1 MAFSEN
7 VEVISPQFGG
17 DNSNQ
22 QQAEEAKK
30 LQKHKWLVLTITFV
44 VVLGAAL
51 TWVWSR
57 PPIYQSQAIL
67 HFSYA
72 SQLTDEQS
80 SVSEEQIT
88 LNSKRLT
95 SYRILEELSLLLAQ
109 EYTLELSPETLS
121 TMLSTEPQL
130 SSRIINLYAID
141 GNANLLQPVVE
152 QWLALYL
159 AKLAEETID
168 NTAEDIMLGQ
178 QKLVAL
184 EEKILEQRAFVEQY
198 SEDNNIISMERD
210 ENRTLAKIKSL
221 GSALDEAENSQA
233 EATATLASVRESI
246 ANGEQITH
254 PQDKARLD
262 ELRSGILDSEGIL
275 KQLAQRYTEEYMRLD
290 PDVVNRKRNL
300 ETAKERLVSVSA
312 ESQQNFLEDLQ
323 RTVAASKGKQVQLEQ
338 ELDQLGRE
346 AQEFD
351 QKLQEFGRQTRSLRQ
366 LEEQAQALK
375 DQLVEMEVQKPFEA
389 KISVLEEPFAP
400 TFPISPH
407 YWRDTGI
414 AAGVAT
420 LASLFALILF
430 SFINRQKQPA
440 ATMTSYTV
448 VPPSGLT
455 LGQQAEHQALEQQRM
470 AMLGQQQTPLQLGQ
484 SENEGSAATSSSPQR
499 LLNENECQSLYKVAN
514 REGKVAMALILS
526 GVSPEELLSI
536 QCQNIAQNT
545 LTIDGDYP
553 RQVVLSDECADIL
566 TALTMNKAAEDP
578 LWAARLDAAQFD
590 QMMINIAHDAGLA
603 YPEQFSLAALR
614 HTYLTY
620 LVSQGARLND
630 LEQVAGYVS
639 PGELSLYRQVN
650 RRGDPVDLEHLV
662 LQYPLSAK
670 VS

>member
-17 DNSNQ
+17 DNSDQRN
-22 QQAEEAKK
+22 AEEAKK
-30 LQKHKWLVLTITFV
+30 LQKHKWLVLTITFLT
-44 VVLGAAL
+44 VLVAGL
-51 TWVWSR
+51 VFVWSR

-88 LNSKRLT
+88 LNSNRLT
-95 SYRILEELSLLLAQ
+95 SYRILEELSAQLAN
-109 EYTLELSPETLS
+109 EYSLDLSPEALS
-121 TMLSTEPQL
+121 IMLSTEPQL
-130 SSRIINLYAID
+130 SSRIINLYATD
-141 GNANLLQPVVE
+141 GNANLLQPIVE
-152 QWLALYL
+152 QWLVLYL

-168 NTAEDIMLGQ
+168 NTEEDIQLGQ

-184 EEKILEQRAFVEQY
+184 EAKIIEQRAFVEQY
-198 SEDNNIISMERD
+198 SEEHNIISMERD

-221 GSALDEAENSQA
+221 GSALDEAENRQA

-254 PQDKARLD
+254 PEDKTRID
-262 ELRSGILDSEGIL
+262 SLRSSIRDSEGIL
-275 KQLAQRYTEEYMRLD
+275 KQLSQRYTEEYMRLD

-300 ETAKERLVSVSA
+300 ETLKERLEIVSA

-323 RTVAASKGKQVQLEQ
+323 RTVAASRGKQVQLEQ

-346 AQEFD
+346 AQEFN

-400 TFPISPH
+400 TFPISPN
-407 YWRDTGI
+407 YWLDTGI
-414 AAGVAT
+414 AAAVAT
-420 LASLFALILF
+420 LASLFALLLF

-448 VPPSGLT
+448 VPPAGLT
-455 LGQQAEHQALEQQRM
+455 LGQQADQQALEQQKM
-470 AMLGQQQTPLQLGQ
+470 AALGQQQSPLKLGQ
-484 SENEGSAATSSSPQR
+484 DITANTTASDQVQQR
-499 LLNENECQSLYKVAN
+499 LLNEAECQSLYQVAN

-526 GVSPEELLSI
+526 GVSPQELLSI
-536 QCQNIAQNT
+536 RCENVKQDFIN
-545 LTIDGDYP
+545 IDGDFA
-553 RQVVLSDECADIL
+553 RTVELSNECSQILNALMINKSAD
-566 TALTMNKAAEDP
+566 DP

-590 QMMINIAHDAGLA
+590 QMMVNVAHDAGLA
-603 YPEQFSLAALR
+603 YPDQFSLGALR
-614 HTYLTY
+614 HAYLTY

-639 PGELSLYRQVN
+639 PSELSLYRQVN
-650 RRGDPVDLEHLV
+650 RRGDPVDVEHLV
-662 LQYPLSAK
+662 LQYPLNS
-670 VS
+670 

>member
-17 DNSNQ
+17 DNSDQ
-22 QQAEEAKK
+22 RVAEEAKK
-30 LQKHKWLVLTITFV
+30 LQKHKWLVLSMTFL
-44 VVLGAAL
+44 VVLVVAL
-51 TWVWSR
+51 IWVWSR

-72 SQLTDEQS
+72 SQLSDEQS

-95 SYRILEELSLLLAQ
+95 SYRILEELSAQLAQ
-109 EYTLELSPETLS
+109 EYSLELSPEALS

-130 SSRIINLYAID
+130 SSRIINLYATD
-141 GNANLLQPVVE
+141 GNSNLLQPVVE
-152 QWLALYL
+152 QWLTLYL

-168 NTAEDIMLGQ
+168 NTEEDILLGQ

-184 EEKILEQRAFVEQY
+184 EEKIIEQRAFVEQF
-198 SEDNNIISMERD
+198 SEENNIISMERD

-221 GSALDEAENSQA
+221 GGALDEAENRQA

-254 PQDKARLD
+254 PQDKTRLD
-262 ELRSGILDSEGIL
+262 SLRSSIRDSEGIL
-275 KQLAQRYTEEYMRLD
+275 KQLALRYTEEYMKLD

-300 ETAKERLVSVSA
+300 ETLKQRLIEVSA

-323 RTVAASKGKQVQLEQ
+323 RTVAASRGKQQQLEL
-338 ELDQLGRE
+338 ELDQLGKE
-346 AQEFD
+346 AQEFN
-351 QKLQEFGRQTRSLRQ
+351 QKLQEYGRQARSLRQ

-375 DQLVEMEVQKPFEA
+375 DQLVETEVQKPFEA
-389 KISVLEEPFAP
+389 KISILEEPFAP

-414 AAGVAT
+414 AVAVAT
-420 LASLFALILF
+420 LASLFALLIF

-470 AMLGQQQTPLQLGQ
+470 AMLGQQASPLQLEQAGN
-484 SENEGSAATSSSPQR
+484 SNTNTSSSNNGPQR
-499 LLNENECQSLYKVAN
+499 LLNEGECQSLYKVAN
-514 REGKVAMALILS
+514 REGKVALAMILS

-536 QCQNIAQNT
+536 RCQNVEQDQVKIEGDFART
-545 LTIDGDYP
+545 LE
-553 RQVVLSDECADIL
+553 LSEECAEIL
-566 TALTMNKAAEDP
+566 RALTVNKSAEDP

-590 QMMINIAHDAGLA
+590 QMMINMAHDAGLA

-650 RRGDPVDLEHLV
+650 RRGDPVDIEHLA
-662 LQYPLSAK
+662 LRYPLNS
-670 VS
+670 